1 MAQPWYT
8 TREVVKGALDINE
21 TARANAQVDRAIE
34 SASRQIEG
42 GLHRTFYPWHGTR
55 RFDWPN
61 AQRARPWRLWLD
73 QYELVEVTSMTSG
86 GVAIPPGNL
95 VLYPTGGPPYNR
107 VEIDIGSASA
117 FSSGDSHQQAIAIT
131 GIWAGCPAAED
142 QIGTLTGNLDADPA
156 DTASITWSVTDLGV
170 GDILRIGDERLIV
183 TGRTMAD
190 STQDTGGAL
199 AASAADVTVPVS
211 NGAAFG
217 AGSVLLV
224 GAERMLVVDVAGNNL
239 VVKRA
244 WDGSVLAAHS
254 SGVDVYHL
262 AGVDVDRA
270 QLGTVLAAHTSGA
283 AVYRHVVPGPVSALC
298 VGLSLAQVLGE
309 QSGYA
314 RPGSAPGGSS
324 STKRDRPH
332 DQKLGAGL
340 DALWATAYAACGR
353 KARIRGV

>member
-1 MAQPWYT
+1 MALPWYT

-21 TARANAQVDRAIE
+21 TARANRQIDRAIE
-34 SASRQIEG
+34 SASRTIEG

-55 RFDWPN
+55 HFDWPN
-61 AQRARPWRLWLD
+61 SQRARPWRLWLD
-73 QYELVEVTSMTSG
+73 QHELVEVTAMTSG
-86 GVAIPPGNL
+86 GVAIPTGDL

-107 VEIDIGSASA
+107 VEIDIDSASA
-117 FSSGDSHQQAIAIT
+117 YGSGDSHQQAIAIT
-131 GIWAGCPAAED
+131 GVWAGCPADEER
-142 QIGTLTGNLDADPA
+142 IGTLTGDLDADPA

-183 TGRTMAD
+183 TGRTMVD
-190 STQDTGGAL
+190 SAQDTGGPL

-211 NGAAFG
+211 SGAAFA

-239 VVKRA
+239 IVKRA
-244 WDGSVLAAHS
+244 WDGAVLAAHS
-254 SGVDVYHL
+254 SGVDVYHP

-270 QLGTVLAAHTSGA
+270 QLGTTLTAHTSGA

-298 VGLSLAQVLGE
+298 VGLSLAQVLQE

-314 RPGSAPGGSS
+314 RAESRSGSGAVSS
-324 STKRDRPH
+324 SRQRAPEI
-332 DQKLGAGL
+332 GVGL
-340 DALWATAYAACGR
+340 DALWKVAYAVCGR
-353 KARIRGV
+353 KARTRAI